1 MEPLGL
7 VVHGKAEPFSAAL
20 RSLVNNPRYSD
31 VCFVVGQE
39 RQEVF
44 AHRCLLACRCNFFQ
58 RLLGTE
64 PGPGVPSPVVLSTV
78 PTEAFLAVLEF
89 LYTNSVKLHRH
100 SVSLLTRGL
109 GGRGGGCQRQEF
121 AHYTVATGRGKL
133 PSTPPTTHSTGAGSA
148 DSGCGV
154 WAGGTERGGRNLWP
168 GAAAGALRGFHR
180 GPQPG
185 GPPDPRLPGAVGG
198 GAAAPAPQR
207 QALRGRGGTGPRGP
221 KLGARGRGEW
231 GWGSARARKEVLATR
246 LVSGRQDRCPTQGC
260 RLQAVLERPVAEVAA
275 PVVKELRLALL
286 APAELSALEEQ
297 NRQEPLI
304 PVEQIVE
311 AWKCHALRRG
321 DEARGAPCRRRRGT
335 LPREHHRSLD
345 LSFK

>member
-1 MEPLGL
+1 MILSPWDPE
-7 VVHGKAEPFSAAL
+7 
-20 RSLVNNPRYSD
+20 RCD

-100 SVSLLTRGL
+100 SVSPLTRVL

-121 AHYTVATGRGKL
+121 AHYTVGIGQGKL
-133 PSTPPTTHSTGAGSA
+133 PSTPPTTHSTGARSA
-148 DSGCGV
+148 DSGCGI

-185 GPPDPRLPGAVGG
+185 GPQVPRLPGAVSGR
-198 GAAAPAPQR
+198 AAAPAPQR
-207 QALRGRGGTGPRGP
+207 QALRGRGWTGPRGQE
-221 KLGARGRGEW
+221 LGARGRGGAGEA
-231 GWGSARARKEVLATR
+231 GGRGGGPGGERAETSLAGPGGAER
-246 LVSGRQDRCPTQGC
+246 PGRAEPAGTTHPGADAGNRPSSTQQGVQGAGRGQERPGHGPRGEGPPRYC
-260 RLQAVLERPVAEVAA
+260 ALTGLALQA
-275 PVVKELRLALL
+275 
-286 APAELSALEEQ
+286 
-297 NRQEPLI
+297 
-304 PVEQIVE
+304 EQIVE

-335 LPREHHRSLD
+335 LPREHHRFLD